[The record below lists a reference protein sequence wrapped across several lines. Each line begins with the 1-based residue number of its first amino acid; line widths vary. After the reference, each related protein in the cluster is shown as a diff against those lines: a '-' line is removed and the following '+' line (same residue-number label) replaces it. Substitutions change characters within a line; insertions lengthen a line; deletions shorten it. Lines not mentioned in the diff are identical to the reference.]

1 MSDEDGSGPVDFH
14 CHLDLCQNMSA
25 AYARCESAQ
34 CLTLA
39 VTTTPKAFSRNES
52 MARDGR
58 FVRAAVGMHPQL
70 VAQRA
75 SELSLFEELAPSTRF
90 IGEVGLDAG
99 RRFYPSFERQKL
111 VFESVMA
118 LCARLGDKVISIHS
132 VRTAKQVL
140 DVVERT
146 GAHRTCTP
154 VLHWFSASGSEIRR
168 ALELGCYFSVNEQM
182 LKAPKGRNL
191 LENVPMDRVLT
202 ETDAPFQSDEYGGKY
217 PGDVGGAIR
226 LIASAYGE
234 DHLATAIRIRLT
246 AKELL
251 AG

>member
-14 CHLDLCQNMSA
+14 CHLDLCQDMRT
-25 AYARCESAQ
+25 AYARCESAR

-39 VTTTPKAFSRNES
+39 VTTTPKAFARNES
-52 MARDGR
+52 MARVGH
-58 FVRAAVGMHPQL
+58 FVRAALGIHPQL
-70 VAQRA
+70 IAERA
-75 SELSLFEELAPSTRF
+75 SELSLFEELAPSTRY

-111 VFESVMA
+111 VFESVME
-118 LCARLGDKVISIHS
+118 LCARLGDKIISIHS

-146 GAHRTCTP
+146 GAHRTCVP
-154 VLHWFSASGSEIRR
+154 VLHWFNASGSEIKR

-182 LKAPKGRNL
+182 LKAARGQNLLQTVPKG
-191 LENVPMDRVLT
+191 RVLT
-202 ETDAPFQSDEYGGKY
+202 ETDAPFQSDEFGGKF

-234 DHLATAIRIRLT
+234 DHVATAARIRRT
-246 AKELL
+246 ATELF